1 MRTVRNAGSKGE
13 VKLSGMDAGQA
24 AQVGAQVR
32 RARRAHD
39 WTGAELAERAGVA
52 PGTVV
57 RIENGRSVRP
67 GNLRAVL
74 DALEIPPLA
83 DIHRDVDENVRL
95 ALDIV
100 EKSLMALPAGE
111 RDEATRALI
120 RYMTLTSPSH

>member
-1 MRTVRNAGSKGE
+1 MT
-13 VKLSGMDAGQA
+13 GMDAEQA
-24 AQVGAQVR
+24 AQIGAQVR

-39 WTGAELAERAGVA
+39 WTGNQLADEAGVA

-57 RIENGRSVRP
+57 RIENGRPVRP

-74 DALEIPPLA
+74 DALKIPPLA
-83 DIHRDVDENVRL
+83 QTHREVDENVKL

-100 EKSLMALPAGE
+100 EKSLMALPDDQ

-120 RYMTLTSPSH
+120 RYMTLQNPPTAG

>member
-1 MRTVRNAGSKGE
+1 M
-13 VKLSGMDAGQA
+13 SGMDSEQA

-39 WTGAELAERAGVA
+39 WTGKQLADAAGVA

-57 RIENGRSVRP
+57 SIENGRPVRP

-74 DALEIPPLA
+74 DALEMAPLA
-83 DIHRDVDENVRL
+83 ETHRDVDENVRL

-100 EKSLMALPAGE
+100 EKSLMAIPTGE

-120 RYMTLTSPSH
+120 RYMTLQNPASR